1 MKKIGIIGGG
11 GYTAGELIRLVLQH
25 PHLELQSVQ
34 SKSQAGKYLFE
45 THRDLLGETE
55 LRFSPEV
62 RYQGLDIVI
71 LALGHGDARVF
82 MENNPIPEDIQVI
95 DLSRDFRLRP
105 EAGAFVY
112 GLPELNREAIRESS
126 RVANPGCFAT
136 TIQLGL
142 LPLADR
148 KLLHEEVHIQA
159 ITGSTGAGQGLRETS
174 HFSWRNNNVSA
185 YKVFTHQHEGE
196 IYQSLRQLAPHMS
209 ASLRFVPIRG
219 NFTRG
224 IFASMYTTCP
234 LGLEEVKSLYRSFYQ
249 DSPFTFLSD
258 SNPDLKQVVNTNK
271 ALLYLEKHGD
281 LLYIISM
288 IDNLLKGASG
298 QAIQN
303 LNLMQGW
310 NETSGL
316 KLKATYF

>member
-1 MKKIGIIGGG
+1 MKKVGIIGGG

-25 PHLELQSVQ
+25 PQVDLQSVQ
-34 SKSQAGKYLFE
+34 SKSQAGKYLYE

-55 LRFSPEV
+55 LTFSSEV
-62 RYQGLDIVI
+62 RYEGLDVVF

-82 MENNPIPEDIQVI
+82 MENNPVPAEIHVI
-95 DLSRDFRLRP
+95 DLSRDYRLKP
-105 EAGAFVY
+105 DAGNFIY
-112 GLPELNREAIRESS
+112 GLPELNREVLKASS

-136 TIQLGL
+136 AIQLGL
-142 LPLADR
+142 LPLASQNCLGED
-148 KLLHEEVHIQA
+148 VHIQA
-159 ITGSTGAGQGLRETS
+159 LTGSTGAGQALRETS

-196 IYQSLRQLAPHMS
+196 IYQSLQQLDPGLGAQ
-209 ASLRFVPIRG
+209 LRFVPIRG

-224 IFASMYTTCP
+224 IFASMYTVCP
-234 LGLEEVKSLYRSFYQ
+234 LDLDEIKKLYREFYQ
-249 DSPFTFLSD
+249 ASPFVFLSD
-258 SNPDLKQVVNTNK
+258 ANPDLKQVVNTNK
-271 ALLYLEKHGD
+271 AVLYLEKHGE
-281 LLYIISM
+281 LVYIISM

-310 NETSGL
+310 EESSGL
-316 KLKATYF
+316 HLKATYF